1 MKLEINSKGKTGKF
15 MDTKKLNN
23 TLLNNQRIKE
33 EIKGEIKKLLEI
45 IKMEIQQ
52 SRTCG
57 KQ

>member
-1 MKLEINSKGKTGKF
+1 MKLEINSKGETGKF
-15 MDTKKLNN
+15 MNTKKLNS

-45 IKMEIQQ
+45 MKTEIQQ

-57 KQ
+57 K

>member
-1 MKLEINSKGKTGKF
+1 MKLEINSKGETGKF
-15 MDTKKLNN
+15 MNTKKLKS

-45 IKMEIQQ
+45 MKTEIQQ

-57 KQ
+57 K